1 MRDEG
6 VLAAERALQ
15 AAQLAGDV
23 DALDRLLHPDL
34 LAVGPDGRLR
44 DKAADLAAHRAGV
57 FEIDELEEKEL
68 RMVSD
73 ERTAVTFVLVRL
85 RGSIGDE
92 EIAGLVRYT
101 RTWVRGP
108 DGWRVLAAHIAPLS
122 G

>member
-1 MRDEG
+1 MSDEG

-34 LAVGPDGRLR
+34 LAVGPDGRLA

-57 FEIDELEEKEL
+57 FQIDELEQKEL
-68 RMVSD
+68 RTVSD
-73 ERTAVTFVLVRL
+73 GPTAIAFVLVRL

-92 EIAGLVRYT
+92 EFAGLVRYT

-108 DGWRVLAAHIAPLS
+108 DGWRVLAAHIAPLPA
-122 G
+122 

>member
-1 MRDEG
+1 MSDEG
-6 VLAAERALQ
+6 VLAAERTLQ

-34 LAVGPDGRLR
+34 LAVAPDGRLA

-57 FEIDELEEKEL
+57 FEIDDLEEKEL
-68 RMVSD
+68 RLVSD
-73 ERTAVTFVLVRL
+73 EGTAVTFVLVRL

-92 EIAGLVRYT
+92 KIAGLVRYT

-108 DGWRVLAAHIAPLS
+108 DGWRVLAAHIAPLP